1 MRQVLP
7 LPKHLVLGR
16 RGKATGLMGDEE
28 PALISVTAI
37 AASDSWGFVGV
48 VRVGDHE
55 AYRTIRAYPTPRD
68 ALSAAQALLG
78 EVLGAL
84 MAGQE
89 WRTAADEFGHA
100 PRRVELGLG
109 LTAPDQDAPSG
120 ASGAVRPRGEHR
132 ERDRP

>member
-1 MRQVLP
+1 MS
-7 LPKHLVLGR
+7 
-16 RGKATGLMGDEE
+16 DEE
-28 PALISVTAI
+28 PILINVVAVP
-37 AASDSWGFVGV
+37 ASDSWGFVGV

-68 ALSAAQALLG
+68 ALAAAQALLG

-109 LTAPDQDAPSG
+109 LGALDRDAPSDT
-120 ASGAVRPRGEHR
+120 ASDAARPPG
-132 ERDRP
+132 ERDRR

>member
-1 MRQVLP
+1 
-7 LPKHLVLGR
+7 
-16 RGKATGLMGDEE
+16 MGDEE
-28 PALISVTAI
+28 PALINVVAV

-55 AYRTIRAYPTPRD
+55 AYRTIRAYPTPRG
-68 ALSAAQALLG
+68 ALSAVQALLG

-89 WRTAADEFGHA
+89 WRTAADEFGHP

-109 LTAPDQDAPSG
+109 LGALDEDAPGG
-120 ASGAVRPRGEHR
+120 AAPHTVPPRGEHGR
-132 ERDRP
+132 S